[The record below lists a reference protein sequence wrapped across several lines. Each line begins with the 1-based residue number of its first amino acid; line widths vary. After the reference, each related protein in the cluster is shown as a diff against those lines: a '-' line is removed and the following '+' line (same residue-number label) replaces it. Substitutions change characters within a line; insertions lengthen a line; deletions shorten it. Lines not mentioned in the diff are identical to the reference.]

1 MQSAVRR
8 RGAAAAAP
16 AHLHQRAAVA
26 PLLRP
31 AQHQQQVV
39 RPAVAAR
46 AAAVDDAVDE
56 AILAPAPAPAQR
68 ARKLGKRLAK
78 LRELVPGRAVE
89 VGPEEA
95 VKLLRQTASAKF
107 TKAGAVEAVE
117 LHARMGLDPK
127 YSDQQLRATVSLPH
141 GTGKTLR
148 VAVLTSGANLEAAK
162 EAGADVYGEDD
173 LIEKIAGGYL
183 EFDKLVATPEM
194 MPKAA
199 KLGKVL
205 GPRGLMPNPKA
216 GTVTTSVASTVKD
229 FKGGKVEY
237 RLDKTGN
244 LHVLFGNVQFK
255 EDQLLANL
263 KAIQESVDANKPPG
277 AKGVYW
283 KKLFVCTTMGPSVRV
298 SVSALQAA
306 KSSEQ

>member
-1 MQSAVRR
+1 MQSAAARR
-8 RGAAAAAP
+8 RAAAAP
-16 AHLHQRAAVA
+16 ARGARPAAPAARAPLAPRPVA
-26 PLLRP
+26 P
-31 AQHQQQVV
+31 
-39 RPAVAAR
+39 AR

-56 AILAPAPAPAQR
+56 ALDTLSSSPLPQQR

-78 LRELVPGRAVE
+78 LRGMVPGRGVE
-89 VGPEEA
+89 VAPEDA

-117 LHARMGLDPK
+117 MHARMGLDPK

-148 VAVLTSGANLEAAK
+148 VAVLTSGANLEAAR

-173 LIEKIAGGYL
+173 LIDKIAGGFMD
-183 EFDKLVATPEM
+183 FDKLVATPEM

-216 GTVTTSVASTVKD
+216 GTVTTSVAATVKD

-244 LHVLFGNVQFK
+244 LHVLFGNVGFK
-255 EDQLLANL
+255 EADLLANL

-283 KKLFVCTTMGPSVRV
+283 RKLFVCTTQGPSVRV
-298 SVSALQAA
+298 SVSALQGS